1 VHVAGFPSVN
11 EKRTFPTQEQAMKIA
26 VGCDHGGLDI
36 KEALKRILA
45 ERGLEVVDVGTN
57 GTESVDYPDFAAEVS
72 RMVSTGEVPWGV
84 LVCKTGL
91 GMSMAANKF
100 PGVRAALC
108 VNAGMAEMARRHNDA
123 NVLVFGGSVVAPEQV
138 AEILDAW
145 LAHALDD
152 GDRHARRIRKLEAR
166 AAWYTETGAVAE
178 ADPETYKAIEDETAR
193 QQNTVNLIASEN
205 YVSRAV
211 REAQG
216 CVMTNKYAEGYPA
229 KRWYNGCDFVDVVER
244 IAIERAKDLFGA
256 EHANVQPH
264 CGSSANMG
272 VYFATL
278 EPGDTVLAM
287 NLSHGGHLTHG
298 SPVNFSG
305 RLFNIVPY
313 GVSEKDEVIDYD
325 ALAALAAEHKPK
337 LIVAG
342 ASAYPRTLDFPRFR
356 EIADSVGAALMVDI
370 AHIAGLIAAG
380 CHPSPVPY
388 SEFVTTTTHKT
399 LRGPRSGM
407 ILCREAFAREV
418 DRQIFPG
425 TQGGPQMHTVAAK
438 AVCFHEALQPAFK
451 AYGEQIIRNAAV
463 LAEALREAGFRLVSG
478 GTDNHLMLID
488 LTPNDLT
495 GKAAALAL
503 DRAGII
509 LNKNTIPFDT
519 KSPFVTSGI
528 RIGTPAATTRG
539 MKEDEMRVVAGLIAD
554 VLKDVTDEQVQ
565 KRTRDAIREL
575 CDQFPIP

>member
-1 VHVAGFPSVN
+1 
-11 EKRTFPTQEQAMKIA
+11 MKIV
-26 VGCDHGGLDI
+26 VGCDHGGLEI
-36 KEALKRILA
+36 KESLKQILTQ
-45 ERGLEVVDVGTN
+45 RGMEIIDVGTN
-57 GTESVDYPDFAAEVS
+57 GTESVDYPDVAAGVAH
-72 RMVSTGEVPWGV
+72 MVSAGETSWGM

-108 VNAGMAEMARRHNDA
+108 VNPDMAEMARRHNDA
-123 NVLVFGGSVVAPEQV
+123 NILVFGSSVVSPEE
-138 AEILDAW
+138 AARILETW
-145 LAHALDD
+145 LEHDFD
-152 GDRHARRIRKLEAR
+152 GERHARRIRKLEAR

-178 ADPETYKAIEDETAR
+178 TDPETYRTIQDETAR

-216 CVMTNKYAEGYPA
+216 CVMTNKYAEGYPG
-229 KRWYNGCDFVDVVER
+229 KRWYNGCDQVDAVER
-244 IAIERAKDLFGA
+244 IAIERAKEIFDA
-256 EHANVQPH
+256 DHANVQPH

-272 VYFATL
+272 VYFSVL
-278 EPGDTVLAM
+278 EPGDTILAM

-313 GVSEKDEVIDYD
+313 GVSEETEVIDY
-325 ALAALAAEHKPK
+325 AVLAKLAVEHKPK

-370 AHIAGLIAAG
+370 AHIAGLVAAG

-407 ILCREAFAREV
+407 ILCREAFAKEV

-438 AVCFHEALQPAFK
+438 AVCFHEALQPDFK
-451 AYGEQIIRNAAV
+451 AYGEQIVRNAAA
-463 LAEALREAGFRLVSG
+463 LAEALKDADFRLVSG

-503 DRAGII
+503 DRAGIV

-528 RIGTPAATTRG
+528 RIGSPAVTTRG
-539 MKEDEMRVVAGLIAD
+539 MKEDEMRVIAALIAD
-554 VLKDVTDEQVQ
+554 VLNDVTDEQVQ
-565 KRTRDAIREL
+565 ERTRGAIRDL

>member
-1 VHVAGFPSVN
+1 
-11 EKRTFPTQEQAMKIA
+11 MKVA
-26 VGCDHGGLDI
+26 VGCDHGGLELKNAV
-36 KEALKRILA
+36 KEILA
-45 ERGLEVVDVGTN
+45 GRGMEVVDMGTN
-57 GTESVDYPDFAAEVS
+57 GTEAVDYPDFAAAVS
-72 RMVSTGEVPWGV
+72 RMVSSGEASWGV
-84 LVCKTGL
+84 LICRTGL

-108 VNAGMAEMARRHNDA
+108 VTAGMAEMARRHNDA
-123 NVLVFGGSVVAPEQV
+123 NILVFGSSVVTAEQ
-138 AEILDAW
+138 AAAILDTW
-145 LAHALDD
+145 LEHDFS
-152 GDRHARRIRKLEAR
+152 GDRHGRRVRKLEAH
-166 AAWYTETGAVAE
+166 ASWYTETGAIAE
-178 ADPETYKAIEDETAR
+178 ADPETYRIIEDEIAR

-216 CVMTNKYAEGYPA
+216 CVMTNKYAEGYPG
-229 KRWYNGCDFVDVVER
+229 KRWYNGCECVDSVER
-244 IAIERAKDLFGA
+244 IAIERARELFGA

-278 EPGDTVLAM
+278 KPGDTILAM

-313 GVSEKDEVIDYD
+313 GVGEDNEVIDYD
-325 ALAALAAEHKPK
+325 VLASLAAEHKPK

-380 CHPSPVPY
+380 CHPSPGPH

-407 ILCREAFAREV
+407 ILCREEFAEEI

-425 TQGGPQMHTVAAK
+425 TQGGPLMHTVAAK
-438 AVCFHEALQPAFK
+438 AVCFHEALQPSFK
-451 AYGEQIIRNAAV
+451 AYGEQIVRNAAV
-463 LAEALREAGFRLVSG
+463 MAEALKEAGFRLVSG
-478 GTDNHLMLID
+478 GTDNHLMLVD

-495 GKAAALAL
+495 GRAAALAL

-509 LNKNTIPFDT
+509 LNKNTIPFD
-519 KSPFVTSGI
+519 KQSPFVTSGI

-539 MKEDEMRVVAGLIAD
+539 MKEDEMRVIAGLIAR
-554 VLKDVTDEQVQ
+554 VLKDVTDERVQ
-565 KRTRDAIREL
+565 QTTRGAIEEL

>member
-1 VHVAGFPSVN
+1 
-11 EKRTFPTQEQAMKIA
+11 MKVA
-26 VGCDHGGLDI
+26 VGCDHGGLEI
-36 KEALKRILA
+36 KRALKEILVS
-45 ERGLEVVDVGTN
+45 RGMEVTDVGTDS
-57 GTESVDYPDFAAEVS
+57 TDSVDYPDFAAGVA
-72 RMVSTGEVPWGV
+72 RLVSTGEVPWAV

-108 VNAGMAEMARRHNDA
+108 MTQGMAEMARRHNDA
-123 NVLVFGGSVVAPEQV
+123 NILVFGSSVVTVEQ
-138 AEILDAW
+138 AAAILDTW
-145 LAHALDD
+145 LANVFD
-152 GDRHARRIRKLEAR
+152 GDRHLRRVCKLERQAS
-166 AAWYTETGAVAE
+166 WFSETGAVAE
-178 ADPETYKAIEDETAR
+178 ADPETYKAIEDEIAR

-216 CVMTNKYAEGYPA
+216 CVMTNKYAEGYPG
-229 KRWYNGCDFVDVVER
+229 KRWYNGCDCVDTVER
-244 IAIERAKDLFGA
+244 IAIERAKELFDA
-256 EHANVQPH
+256 DHANVQPH

-272 VYFATL
+272 VYFSVL
-278 EPGDTVLAM
+278 KPGDTILAM

-313 GVSEKDEVIDYD
+313 GVSEAREVIDYD
-325 ALAALAAEHKPK
+325 ALAELATEHKPK

-342 ASAYPRTLDFPRFR
+342 ASAYSRTLDFPRFR
-356 EIADSVGAALMVDI
+356 EIADGVGAALMVDI
-370 AHIAGLIAAG
+370 AHIAGLVAAG

-388 SEFVTTTTHKT
+388 AEFVTTTTHKT

-407 ILCREAFAREV
+407 ILCREAFAKEV

-438 AVCFHEALQPAFK
+438 AVCFHEALQPSFK

-463 LAEALREAGFRLVSG
+463 MAEALQEVGFRLVSG
-478 GTDNHLMLID
+478 GTDNHLMLVD

-509 LNKNTIPFDT
+509 LNKNTIPFD
-519 KSPFVTSGI
+519 KQSPFVTSGI

-539 MKEDEMRVVAGLIAD
+539 MKEGEMRVIARLIAD
-554 VLKDVTDEQVQ
+554 VLGDVADEQVQ
-565 KRTRDAIREL
+565 ERTRCAIKDL
-575 CDQFPIP
+575 CDQFPAP